1 MNSTQPPAFG
11 GTTPHGNRGAC
22 MTRPLLLGSVAL
34 ALLAAG
40 CMHSAPA
47 QAAASPVTAVAPAPG
62 GGAMMGMCPMDVPG
76 THVSAADTENGEALT
91 FTTTADQ
98 AAELQR
104 RVRGMADMH
113 NQRHAAGGTADGAM
127 KEGMMGGA
135 GMSEMMM
142 PPPSHA
148 AVMDLPDGARLE
160 VTPNASA
167 DLQKLQSAVR
177 MHAQHMQE
185 HGCGMMMK
193 HTPQGS

>member
-1 MNSTQPPAFG
+1 
-11 GTTPHGNRGAC
+11 
-22 MTRPLLLGSVAL
+22 MTRPLLLNSVAL
-34 ALLAAG
+34 ALLATG

-47 QAAASPVTAVAPAPG
+47 QTAASPVTAVAPAPG

-91 FTTTADQ
+91 FTTTTDQ

-104 RVRGMADMH
+104 RVHGMADMH
-113 NQRHAAGGTADGAM
+113 NQHHAAGGTADGAM

-135 GMSEMMM
+135 GMGEMTM

-148 AVMDLPDGARLE
+148 AVMDLPDGARVD
-160 VTPNASA
+160 VTPNAPA
-167 DLQKLQSAVR
+167 DLQKLQSTVR

-185 HGCGMMMK
+185 HGCGMMK
-193 HTPQGS
+193 HTQGS